1 MRADHHRFPL
11 LAASFAALSLYATIS
26 NAAETA
32 SLTAR
37 GNVVAPARGRTR
49 AMLAAIGAL
58 VRAHE
63 MALEAAREGLEDPP
77 LDAALEKVLRIAG
90 RRGEI
95 CLATGFDTPGQML
108 DVRLAELADRGDL
121 RRIRISDGVRQGLP
135 AGIYRLATPGGRV
148 IRAAIAGEAEEED
161 GMPAEILL
169 DPAFPPDR
177 ALQVL
182 DGAHGRP

>member
-1 MRADHHRFPL
+1 MA
-11 LAASFAALSLYATIS
+11 
-26 NAAETA
+26 
-32 SLTAR
+32 LTAR

-95 CLATGFDTPGQML
+95 CLATGFDTPGPML

-121 RRIRISDGVRQGLP
+121 RRIRISDGVRQGMP

-148 IRAAIAGEAEEED
+148 IRAAIAGEAEEEATKQT